1 MVLAGLPPATP
12 LNRRYDVPRLIA
24 DVRLLRDDPWLAQ
37 RSIGQDGVIRKS
49 AVDWTIL
56 PLRSPGGDPERTDAG
71 GAGLAEHAET
81 AHLARAPYL
90 AEVLRGFPVPLLA
103 ARLMAL
109 GPGTRVREHRDAKC
123 GLPWGL
129 VRLHVPIVTNPG
141 ARVVIDGHDYHW
153 EAGRLWFGDFDR
165 PHHVVNNGT
174 ESRVHL
180 VLDCLVTDELLALFP
195 AEVAAALPSGEIVR
209 NRPPAPAPVSP
220 CAFAMP
226 ARFAEWSEEE
236 PVAAAGDTVP
246 AAVTIDSGRPILEID
261 GTPRFGLVHLG
272 DGEFR
277 LAGWSEE
284 RTLRIDPVAVTF
296 TVRHGGAVSRTSVPV
311 A

>member
-1 MVLAGLPPATP
+1 MLPPATP
-12 LNRRYDVPRLIA
+12 LNRRYDVDRLAA
-24 DVRLLRDDPWLAQ
+24 DVRTLRTDPWLAQ
-37 RSIGQDGVIRKS
+37 KSIGQDGVIRRS
-49 AVDWTIL
+49 TVDWTIL
-56 PLRSPGGDPERTDAG
+56 PLRSAGGDPERTDAG

-81 AHLARAPYL
+81 PHLARAPYL
-90 AEVLRGFPVPLLA
+90 TEVLRGFPVPLLA

-129 VRLHVPIVTNPG
+129 VRLHVPIVTNPA

-153 EAGRLWFGDFDR
+153 DAGRLWFGDFDR
-165 PHHVVNNGT
+165 PHFVSNDGT

-180 VLDCLVTDELLALFP
+180 VLDCLVTDALLELFP
-195 AEVAAALPSGEIVR
+195 PVVAATLPAAGIVR
-209 NRPPAPAPVSP
+209 NRPPVPASVSAPVAP

-236 PVAAAGDTVP
+236 PVAAAGDTLP
-246 AAVTIDSGRPILEID
+246 AAVSVDGGRAVLEID
-261 GTPRFGLVHLG
+261 GRPRFGLVHLG

-284 RTLRIDPVAVTF
+284 RTLRIDPPAVTF
-296 TVRHGGAVSRTSVPV
+296 TIRRGSDISHTRASV